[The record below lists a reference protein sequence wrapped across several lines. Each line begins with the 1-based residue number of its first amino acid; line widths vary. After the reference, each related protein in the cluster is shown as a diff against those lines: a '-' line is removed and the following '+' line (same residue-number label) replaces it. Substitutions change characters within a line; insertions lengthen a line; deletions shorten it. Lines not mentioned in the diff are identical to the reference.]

1 MRGPTVAV
9 HGARWGD
16 GLRAGLQAT
25 IPEVRFVLA
34 GTPEAESA
42 EVLCTLV
49 DEPTAIKT
57 ACGPGVRWIHVLG
70 AGVDGFPSEVAR
82 ERLLTCSR
90 GAAAPAIAEFVLG
103 AMLAFEK
110 HIPEVWLT
118 EPPEQWNVAD
128 LGGLSGKR
136 LGLVGIGAI
145 GCEVARRALAFDIEV
160 TALRRRPVPAPI
172 PGVDV
177 VADLRTLVS
186 DADHVV
192 VAAPATPATHH
203 LFDAET
209 FAAMKPTA
217 HLVNV
222 ARGTLVDQTA
232 LLSALDGGNLALAT
246 LDATEPEPLPAGH
259 ALYRHPRVR
268 LSPHVSWSSPGT
280 ARRTMACFAE
290 NLERYRAQEPLQGV
304 VDREAGY

>member
-1 MRGPTVAV
+1 VAV

-16 GLRAGLQAT
+16 SLRAGLEAT
-25 IPEVRFVLA
+25 IPDVSFVPA
-34 GTPEAESA
+34 GTPEAEAA

-70 AGVDGFPSEVAR
+70 AGVDGFPIELAR
-82 ERLLTCSR
+82 ERILTCSR

-110 HIPEVWLT
+110 RLPEVWLS
-118 EPPEQWNVAD
+118 EPPEQWNVAE
-128 LGGLSGKR
+128 LGGLSGRR

-145 GCEVARRALAFDIEV
+145 GGEVAHRALAFDMEV
-160 TALRRRPVPAPI
+160 RALRRRPLPTPV

-177 VADLRTLVS
+177 VTDLRTLVS
-186 DADHVV
+186 AADHVV

-222 ARGTLVDQTA
+222 ARGSLVDQTA
-232 LLSALDGGNLALAT
+232 LVDALDRGQLALAT
-246 LDATEPEPLPAGH
+246 LDATDPEPLPAGH
-259 ALYRHPRVR
+259 PLYRHRRVR
-268 LSPHVSWSSPGT
+268 LSAHVSWSSPET
-280 ARRTMACFAE
+280 ARRTMTCFAE
-290 NLERYRAQEPLQGV
+290 NLERYRWREPLEGV

>member
-1 MRGPTVAV
+1 VAV
-9 HGARWGD
+9 HGGRWGD
-16 GLRAGLQAT
+16 GLRAGLEAT
-25 IPEVRFVLA
+25 IPDVPFVLA
-34 GTPEAESA
+34 ETPEAETA

-49 DEPTAIKT
+49 DEPAAIQV

-70 AGVDGFPSEVAR
+70 AGVDGFPSELAR
-82 ERLLTCSR
+82 DRMLTCSR

-103 AMLAFEK
+103 AILAFEK
-110 HIPEVWLT
+110 HMPEVWLS

-128 LGGLSGKR
+128 LGGLSGRR
-136 LGLVGIGAI
+136 LGLVGMGAI
-145 GCEVARRALAFDIEV
+145 GTEVARRALAFDVEV
-160 TALRRRPVPAPI
+160 RALRRRPVSTQV

-203 LFDAET
+203 LFDAEA

-222 ARGTLVDQTA
+222 ARGSLVDQTA
-232 LLSALDGGNLALAT
+232 LIEALDRGRLALAT
-246 LDATEPEPLPAGH
+246 LDATDPEPLPAGH
-259 ALYRHPRVR
+259 PLYHHPRVR
-268 LSPHVSWSSPGT
+268 LSPHVSWSSPET
-280 ARRTMACFAE
+280 ARRTMTCFAE
-290 NLERYRAQEPLQGV
+290 NLERYRCRIPLEGV